1 MVIVMVMVMAS
12 IIMRVRVGVS
22 VKCMREDYVGGGE
35 GEAEGDHNRVSDGL
49 G

>member
-1 MVIVMVMVMAS
+1 MVIVRVVVMAR
-12 IIMRVRVGVS
+12 IIMRVVVGVS

-35 GEAEGDHNRVSDGL
+35 GGAEGDNNRVSDGL